1 MSIYLLMQGVLMGLI
16 VAVPVGPLGLLCI
29 NRALM
34 LGPVCGLFSGLG
46 VATADALAAGIAA
59 LGITLV
65 SGFLISHQW
74 LLRLLGGIF
83 LCYLGYK
90 IYRTEPVTQA
100 PIKNINGLL
109 GAYVTTL
116 FLTFSNP
123 VTILSFVAI
132 YAGWH
137 VPSLDGRYVAAATL
151 TLGVFT
157 GSALWWVGLFIGLT
171 AFHDKFNLRFLFWV
185 HRVSGAVIAIF
196 GIVVLLSLW
205 SMRQSLGLEF

>member
-1 MSIYLLMQGVLMGLI
+1 MSLYLLLQGVLMGLV

-34 LGPVCGLFSGLG
+34 MGPTHGLFSGLG

-59 LGITLV
+59 LGITLI
-65 SGFLISHQW
+65 SSFLSAHQV
-74 LLRLLGGIF
+74 LLRLIGGAF
-83 LCYLGYK
+83 LCYLGYA
-90 IYRTEPVTQA
+90 IYTAEPAAQA

-109 GAYVTTL
+109 GCYVTTF

-137 VPSLDGRYVAAATL
+137 VPSLGGHYAAAATL
-151 TLGVFT
+151 TAGVFT
-157 GSALWWVGLFIGLT
+157 GSALWWVGLFLGLT
-171 AFHDKFNLRFLFWV
+171 TFRDHFNLRFLFWV
-185 HRVSGAVIAIF
+185 HRASGVIIAAF
-196 GIVVLLSLW
+196 GVIVLLSLSPW
-205 SMRQSLGLEF
+205 GQALGLKL